1 MKKSDIQQKIVSVT
15 SFLLFC
21 GVAFH
26 TYAQDPN
33 DSSEIIGNPVT
44 IVSICFND
52 KSLEQITSFVE
63 QEAVKDVDMIVL
75 PECWTGTRNPE
86 TLDGTTIKTM
96 SRLAAQN
103 HCYIVSPILRREEEF
118 CFNST
123 VLINRQGK
131 VVCVYD
137 KIYPYFSEF
146 NSNNPLTPG
155 QKDVQVYDTDF
166 GRVGFSICFDA
177 KFPEVWQ
184 RLRDRGA
191 EIVIWPSAYSG
202 GTELQ
207 AFALMHHYYIL
218 TSTWTGDCLVY
229 DFTGRPLLDKP
240 RDNDVT
246 VARITLDMDR
256 RIYHYNLNQ
265 DKLKKLLAEHGDD
278 IEREID
284 MPREEWFVLKAKK
297 PGVSV
302 RKLASQ
308 YGLEELRDY
317 KDRSRNYMDEKR
329 GFKFAE
335 KYGGY
340 HRK

>member
-155 QKDVQVYDTDF
+155 QK
-166 GRVGFSICFDA
+166 
-177 KFPEVWQ
+177 E
-184 RLRDRGA
+184 GA

-340 HRK
+340 PGK